1 LEKTGIKVMGK
12 KALDV
17 LREAGAKV
25 DYEKN
30 YATIP
35 VNLVAEALKRASEAI
50 KKCATNPKCDLMPDK
65 KEIHK
70 RGYQENEG
78 SFNLPI

>member
-1 LEKTGIKVMGK
+1 MGIKVMGK

-35 VNLVAEALKRASEAI
+35 VNLVTEALKRASEAI
-50 KKCATNPKCDLMPDK
+50 KKCATNRNA
-65 KEIHK
+65 I
-70 RGYQENEG
+70 
-78 SFNLPI
+78 

>member
-1 LEKTGIKVMGK
+1 MLEKTGVKAMSK

-35 VNLVAEALKRASEAI
+35 ANLVEEALKRAPEAI
-50 KKCATNPKCDLMPDK
+50 K
-65 KEIHK
+65 
-70 RGYQENEG
+70 
-78 SFNLPI
+78 